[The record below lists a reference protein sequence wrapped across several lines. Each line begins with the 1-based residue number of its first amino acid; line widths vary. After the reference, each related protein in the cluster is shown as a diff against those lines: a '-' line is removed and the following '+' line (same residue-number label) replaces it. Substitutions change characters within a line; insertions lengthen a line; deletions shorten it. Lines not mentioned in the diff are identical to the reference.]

1 MTENIQSESVV
12 EATEA
17 PQTAAD
23 TTDIKP
29 SKRYGQFFWRS
40 WAIQDSWNYER
51 QMNMGF
57 LYGIAPTID
66 RLYPDE
72 NDPEQVEKKKEGY
85 QRHMAFYNCTPQTS
99 AFVLGLASS
108 MEEEYARDPENFDPE
123 TIGAV
128 KTSLM
133 GPLSGIGDSFF
144 QGTIRTIAFGLGT
157 SLAASGSM
165 LGPVLAMVISA
176 AFSIP
181 ITWFAGK
188 FGYEMGNSFLEKLQ
202 SGAME
207 KIMYACG
214 IVGLM
219 AIGGMVAT
227 LIGIT
232 TPLTF
237 SDGTLV
243 LQDVLDGIVPMM
255 LDLGAVMGMY
265 WLVKHN
271 VKTGWLLLICIVG
284 GILVNALGIL
294 A

>member
-1 MTENIQSESVV
+1 
-12 EATEA
+12 
-17 PQTAAD
+17 
-23 TTDIKP
+23 
-29 SKRYGQFFWRS
+29 
-40 WAIQDSWNYER
+40 
-51 QMNMGF
+51 MNMGF
-57 LYGIAPTID
+57 LYGIAPTLD
-66 RLYPDE
+66 RLYPDAD
-72 NDPEQVEKKKEGY
+72 DPEQVEKKKEAY

-181 ITWFAGK
+181 ITWYAGK
-188 FGYEMGNSFLEKLQ
+188 FGYEMGNSFLERLQ

-237 SDGTLV
+237 SEGTVV
-243 LQDVLDGIVPMM
+243 LQDILNGIVPMV

-265 WLVKHN
+265 YLIKRN
-271 VKTGWLLLICIVG
+271 VKTTWMLAICILG
-284 GILVNALGIL
+284 GIALSAFGLL